1 MGVRSAITVDAATV
15 AQDQPRPSRNSPAKI
30 CHDVPCGD
38 SPHSASDDQQDHSPG
53 DQDGRPAEAVGGPA
67 DQRGEGEHAE
77 HVDEMT
83 NPMTSRCAPP
93 CSMWSGVMIITVT
106 IAAWAQAIA
115 TTAAP
120 TAGTSRT
127 TATKRPHDRPRGSG
141 PALGT
146 TPAVSW
152 ARSSG
157 SGRSRHDD
165 PPGRDDQD
173 DGADGEAHRSA
184 RARPWNVR
192 PAAPTPVRL
201 GPATAP
207 TVVAHTTTDRAR
219 ARCSS
224 VARSVAA

>member
-1 MGVRSAITVDAATV
+1 M
-15 AQDQPRPSRNSPAKI
+15 PSTWI
-30 CHDVPCGD
+30 
-38 SPHSASDDQQDHSPG
+38 
-53 DQDGRPAEAVGGPA
+53 
-67 DQRGEGEHAE
+67 
-77 HVDEMT
+77 EMT

-157 SGRSRHDD
+157 SGRSRHDTHPAATTRTTAPMAK
-165 PPGRDDQD
+165 PPVSSGTPM
-173 DGADGEAHRSA
+173 E
-184 RARPWNVR
+184 RAT
-192 PAAPTPVRL
+192 AAPTPVRL